1 MDLKTD
7 PTPNSPGPITREA
20 AALDGNIK
28 TEFDHCSPHNAN
40 NINGTYSTGLQG
52 HAVSGYKR
60 KLRGSTA
67 SSVKPNY
74 QDKRLKSPAGTSAA
88 SSSRSEDLFLADQ
101 QKGES
106 RAASRVD
113 ASDRRPLNNDSS
125 SSSKDCQTE
134 MKKRKG
140 RRKIFRSINF
150 KL

>member
-88 SSSRSEDLFLADQ
+88 SSSRSEDLFVADK

-113 ASDRRPLNNDSS
+113 ASARSNDSS
-125 SSSKDCQTE
+125 CSSKDCQTK